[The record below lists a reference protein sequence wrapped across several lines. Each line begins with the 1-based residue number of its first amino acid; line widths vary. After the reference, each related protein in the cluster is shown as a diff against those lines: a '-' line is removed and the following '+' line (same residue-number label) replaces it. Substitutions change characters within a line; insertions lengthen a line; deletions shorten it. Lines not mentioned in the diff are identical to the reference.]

1 MLFKQVFCSTCLLTE
16 NRSTN
21 QDFFPMLHHEE
32 SPEKLQYNMATS
44 YFALPP
50 FLDSPPISINFE
62 KVNPPSS
69 NEVYILQNKIE

>member
-32 SPEKLQYNMATS
+32 SPEKLQYNMAIS

-50 FLDSPPISINFE
+50 FIDSPPPPPPISINFE
-62 KVNPPSS
+62 KVESP
-69 NEVYILQNKIE
+69 LL

>member
-1 MLFKQVFCSTCLLTE
+1 
-16 NRSTN
+16 
-21 QDFFPMLHHEE
+21 MLHHEE